1 MPTPGA
7 ATAFRPSPEQFSRSR
22 SGASWGTGE
31 EKGGESRRR
40 RERGKR
46 GGEWRRIGAEG
57 LAQRAKRKERELS
70 AVEGGEAD
78 RVCRQPSGARALL
91 KRRRAG
97 RGERASFE
105 ERRRRG
111 TRRRAPENLASA
123 PSGDSERVASRPA
136 FWPSG
141 DSYASCRR
149 RAGAPGE
156 QAPKRRGADAR
167 GGFSPFLPLRGEK
180 TSGFGEDEAWRASC
194 GRSRRR
200 LKASRRR
207 AFQSPEG
214 CPEGARP
221 KARSVTGRGSGTDG
235 AELGRREVADR
246 RSGAK
251 GARRGGGGAV
261 SVRPAGGEAGG
272 PV

>member
-1 MPTPGA
+1 MPNPGA
-7 ATAFRPSPEQFSRSR
+7 ATAFRTSPEQFSRSR

-91 KRRRAG
+91 ERRRAG

-123 PSGDSERVASRPA
+123 PSGDSERVASRPLLR
-136 FWPSG
+136 PSG
-141 DSYASCRR
+141 DNKASCRK
-149 RAGAPGE
+149 RAVAPGE
-156 QAPKRRGADAR
+156 QATKRRGADTR
-167 GGFSPFLPLRGEK
+167 GGFPPLLPLHEEK
-180 TSGFGEDEAWRASC
+180 TYKHR
-194 GRSRRR
+194 
-200 LKASRRR
+200 
-207 AFQSPEG
+207 
-214 CPEGARP
+214 
-221 KARSVTGRGSGTDG
+221 GRGRPG
-235 AELGRREVADR
+235 ALLAAVP
-246 RSGAK
+246 
-251 GARRGGGGAV
+251 GGD
-261 SVRPAGGEAGG
+261 
-272 PV
+272 